1 MIYYIWID
9 RLDGIIKGMLK
20 EDYEKPIRD
29 AHKVA
34 KFDRFES
41 LEEVKEYI
49 NKYSTDCKVEI
60 IK

>member
-1 MIYYIWID
+1 MTYYIWVD
-9 RLDGIIKGMLK
+9 KLSGVIKGMPK

-41 LEEVKEYI
+41 LKEVKEYI